1 MASIAKIAREESD
14 KSLDSML
21 SEDEDVEE
29 IKVDIESQVPNTKKR
44 KEPGKKKN
52 MWTAVED
59 AKLKKHVDDE
69 GTKKWGKVGIPDRNA
84 EMCRAR
90 WNQHLKPGLI
100 KTPWT
105 QEEEDVLVDLQNE
118 HGNNI
123 TEITKITKN
132 MSGRSIITWFSS
144 EIGQGMHYT

>member
-1 MASIAKIAREESD
+1 MNEWK
-14 KSLDSML
+14 
-21 SEDEDVEE
+21 
-29 IKVDIESQVPNTKKR
+29 
-44 KEPGKKKN
+44 
-52 MWTAVED
+52 
-59 AKLKKHVDDE
+59 
-69 GTKKWGKVGIPDRNA
+69 
-84 EMCRAR
+84 
-90 WNQHLKPGLI
+90 